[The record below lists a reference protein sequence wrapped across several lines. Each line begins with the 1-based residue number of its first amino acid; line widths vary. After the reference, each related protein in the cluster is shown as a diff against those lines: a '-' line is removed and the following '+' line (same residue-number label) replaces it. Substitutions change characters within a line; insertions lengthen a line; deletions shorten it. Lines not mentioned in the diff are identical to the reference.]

1 MLGESYVAL
10 TPSSRR
16 QQCFHSAFNKLF
28 LSRALNV
35 YVTFV
40 KNNKSTRGKK
50 EINKTRESTKALLSR
65 KVITKIK
72 KQTFK
77 LLLFDSIN
85 RTYFSVPSSLFS
97 CTKQKRGISSEKM
110 FIGID
115 LNWRE
120 TRPKTMRNACFMT
133 TILRSAEENFNT
145 FCFYLFFFRLFIS
158 FLELTLEF
166 DEREKLFHFC
176 LILWFRDFS
185 TFLTI
190 SIYI

>member
-85 RTYFSVPSSLFS
+85 RTYFSVPFSLFS
-97 CTKQKRGISSEKM
+97 CTKTKKG
-110 FIGID
+110 
-115 LNWRE
+115 N
-120 TRPKTMRNACFMT
+120 
-133 TILRSAEENFNT
+133 
-145 FCFYLFFFRLFIS
+145 FFRKNVYWHW
-158 FLELTLEF
+158 LELEGNQTED
-166 DEREKLFHFC
+166 DEKCLFHDD
-176 LILWFRDFS
+176 DFTVS
-185 TFLTI
+185 WRKF
-190 SIYI
+190 